1 MSWWAGHMS
10 VCKKG
15 GPLENFIKSLA
26 PEAVIVEADGMMVS
40 GPGLLNE
47 HEYPEAPIVC
57 MLCTRV
63 PKPNMLLMPLD
74 DATFLFGLNLRGPE
88 WNRRL
93 PIAFWRGGASGFE
106 VPNTRVRVVETL
118 IDHPNAD
125 VKITPWYNWED
136 GKNIPPQFFGNRC
149 EIATHLYYKYI
160 LIVDGNCIASS
171 HQWVFGSGSV
181 PIMVTHPDNDYW
193 FKRYLKPMVHYV
205 PIQYDLS
212 DLAEKITWLVEHD
225 DEAKKIADNAMAF
238 SKLFFSPEF
247 QRNHLIAEIG
257 RIRQCM
263 NGTGSPEKA
272 SPLPEWDPLK
282 MAPGPSG

>member
-1 MSWWAGHMS
+1 
-10 VCKKG
+10 
-15 GPLENFIKSLA
+15 
-26 PEAVIVEADGMMVS
+26 
-40 GPGLLNE
+40 
-47 HEYPEAPIVC
+47 
-57 MLCTRV
+57 
-63 PKPNMLLMPLD
+63 
-74 DATFLFGLNLRGPE
+74 
-88 WNRRL
+88 
-93 PIAFWRGGASGFE
+93 
-106 VPNTRVRVVETL
+106 
-118 IDHPNAD
+118 
-125 VKITPWYNWED
+125 
-136 GKNIPPQFFGNRC
+136 
-149 EIATHLYYKYI
+149 
-160 LIVDGNCIASS
+160 
-171 HQWVFGSGSV
+171 
-181 PIMVTHPDNDYW
+181 MVTHPDNDYW